1 MTDSNDKSPTKRQ
14 VSYPWRDRLMLATL
28 IAGGALTLSWILVL
42 IGLAWQMVSAV
53 AHTGGHG

>member
-1 MTDSNDKSPTKRQ
+1 
-14 VSYPWRDRLMLATL
+14 MLATL